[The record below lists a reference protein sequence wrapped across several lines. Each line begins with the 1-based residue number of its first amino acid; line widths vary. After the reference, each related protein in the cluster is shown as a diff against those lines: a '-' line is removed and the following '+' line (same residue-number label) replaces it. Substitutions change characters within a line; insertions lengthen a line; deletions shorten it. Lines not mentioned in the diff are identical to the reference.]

1 MVTSIQLL
9 MALVLFG
16 LGIATLLGGLW
27 TILSREYQTTLRSLA
42 AQSAL
47 LGNRVSSDTTLTPI
61 LDSISRLVEAV
72 SQLIRT
78 AVGVGVFLCLV
89 GLSMCVLAFWII
101 THLNPWS

>member
-1 MVTSIQLL
+1 

-16 LGIATLLGGLW
+16 LGIAALLGGLW

-47 LGNRVSSDTTLTPI
+47 LSNRVSADTTLTPI
-61 LDSISRLVEAV
+61 LDSVSRLVEAV

-89 GLSMCVLAFWII
+89 GLSMCFLAFWII
-101 THLNPWS
+101 AHLTPWS